1 MPTDHSLE
9 VQREELRALNQLIE
23 ERLRARGF
31 DPSQLDNVPLTPE
44 LEQLR
49 SRRSELQ
56 AAIEQRSP
64 HEEER
69 END

>member
-1 MPTDHSLE
+1 MPTEHSLE

-56 AAIEQRSP
+56 AAIEQSP